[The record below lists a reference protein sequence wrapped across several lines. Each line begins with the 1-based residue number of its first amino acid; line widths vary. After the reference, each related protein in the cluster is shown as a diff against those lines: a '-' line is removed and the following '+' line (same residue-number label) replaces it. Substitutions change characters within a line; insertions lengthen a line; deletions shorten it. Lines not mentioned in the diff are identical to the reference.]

1 MKKLSFSA
9 AAICLSLLTL
19 ASAKAQSTST
29 ITQWN
34 FENLGTGRNN
44 SPAPSTGSGTATL
57 FGMDIYGTPN
67 VGVNAADVTRG
78 ATGDTGSSGVT
89 NTTLTWRVRGQAGT
103 NGAANGWS
111 SAAPI
116 GTQGA
121 QFNIATTGFS
131 SINVS
136 FDWYVTSAGAA
147 NLQFQYS
154 TNGSSW
160 INTALALNGS
170 ANGLV
175 STNNNSSTNTVNGYY
190 VSGLVG
196 QNWFT
201 GLTATIS
208 DENAAN
214 NANFG
219 FRLVNAST
227 GVDCVSS
234 TNGALG
240 NSGNWRFDNVTVR
253 GTAMAVP
260 EPAAYALFGLGAL
273 AIILISRRKHA

>member
-9 AAICLSLLTL
+9 AAICLTILTL
-19 ASAKAQSTST
+19 TGAKAQSAST
-29 ITQWN
+29 ITLWN
-34 FENLGTGRNN
+34 FEPLTSGINN
-44 SPAPSTGSGTATL
+44 SPAPSTGSGTATSL
-57 FGMDIYGTPN
+57 GMDIYATPN
-67 VGVNAADVTRG
+67 VGVNGADVTLG
-78 ATGDTGSSGVT
+78 KANDTGSSGVT
-89 NTTLTWRVRGQAGT
+89 NTTLTWRVRGVAGT

-121 QFNIATTGFS
+121 QFNVATTGFS

-175 STNNNSSTNTVNGYY
+175 STNNSSSTNTVNGYY
-190 VSGLVG
+190 VRGLVG

-227 GVDCVSS
+227 GVDCVSA

-240 NSGNWRFDNVTVR
+240 NSGNWRFDNVTVS
-253 GTAMAVP
+253 GTAVP
-260 EPAAYALFGLGAL
+260 EPAAYALLGLGAL
-273 AIILISRRKHA
+273 VLILAGRRKHA